1 MQATMEANTYDSRGW
16 MRHGGRK
23 FSDYFVF
30 NTDHKVIGIQYMVVA
45 FIFFIIGGLMAEAM
59 RTELALPETQF
70 VSGSSY
76 NQLFTLH
83 GTIMIFL
90 WIIPAF
96 VGLANYAV
104 PLMLGANDMAFP
116 RLNAFSFW
124 LTIPGAILLIGSFFV
139 GGAESGWTAY
149 PPLSLQTPAGQTMW
163 AIALQFIGFASIFGA
178 INFLVTIFN
187 MRAPGMT
194 LMRLPLL
201 AWAMVSTSIIIILGT
216 PVLSAALAMLTVERL
231 LGATFFSGGIG
242 GDPLMWQNLFWFYSH
257 PAVYIM
263 ILPGFGI
270 ISEVIP
276 VFSRKPIFGYKL
288 IAFSG
293 LAIAIF
299 GFLVWAHHMF
309 TSGMDPFL
317 RVPFMITSMII
328 AVPTGVKIFSWLATM
343 WGGKLRFTTPMMF
356 ALAFISMFVIGG
368 ISGVFLAS
376 VPIDIHVQDT
386 YFVVAH
392 LHYVLFGGSVMA
404 IYAGVYFWYPK
415 ITGRMYS
422 ERLGKLHFWMTF
434 IGFNITFLPQHVLGL
449 QGMPRRV
456 ADYSPEF
463 MLWNL
468 VSTLGSFLLA
478 ASTLPF
484 LWTAVVSCF
493 KGKPAGNNPWRSL
506 TLDWTVTSP
515 PPIHNYP
522 MPPVVTSD
530 PYGYGE
536 RTIVQPPVPAPAAS
550 GGGD

>member
-1 MQATMEANTYDSRGW
+1 
-16 MRHGGRK
+16 
-23 FSDYFVF
+23 
-30 NTDHKVIGIQYMVVA
+30 
-45 FIFFIIGGLMAEAM
+45 
-59 RTELALPETQF
+59 
-70 VSGSSY
+70 
-76 NQLFTLH
+76 
-83 GTIMIFL
+83 
-90 WIIPAF
+90 
-96 VGLANYAV
+96 
-104 PLMLGANDMAFP
+104 
-116 RLNAFSFW
+116 
-124 LTIPGAILLIGSFFV
+124 
-139 GGAESGWTAY
+139 
-149 PPLSLQTPAGQTMW
+149 
-163 AIALQFIGFASIFGA
+163 
-178 INFLVTIFN
+178 
-187 MRAPGMT
+187 
-194 LMRLPLL
+194 
-201 AWAMVSTSIIIILGT
+201 
-216 PVLSAALAMLTVERL
+216 MLTVERL
-231 LGATFFSGGIG
+231 LGANFFSGGVG

-288 IAFSG
+288 IAFSS

-317 RVPFMITSMII
+317 RVPFMVTSMII
-328 AVPTGVKIFSWLATM
+328 AVPTGVKIFSWLATI
-343 WGGKLRFTTPMMF
+343 WGGKIQFTTSMMF

-368 ISGVFLAS
+368 ISGIFLAA

-404 IYAGVYFWYPK
+404 IYAGLYYWYPK
-415 ITGRMYS
+415 ITGRMLN
-422 ERLGKLHFWMTF
+422 ERWGQLHFWMNL
-434 IGFNITFLPQHVLGL
+434 IGFNITFLPLHLVGL

-484 LWTAVVSCF
+484 LWNAVWSAF

-506 TLDWTVTSP
+506 TLEWTVSSP

-522 MPPVVTSD
+522 TPPVVTSD

-536 RTIVQPPVPAPAAS
+536 RTIVQPAPAPGPAA
-550 GGGD
+550 GGGT

>member
-1 MQATMEANTYDSRGW
+1 MAEVTYDNKGLI
-16 MRHGGRK
+16 RHGGRRL
-23 FSDYFVF
+23 SDYFVF
-30 NTDHKVIGIQYMVVA
+30 NTDHKVIGIQYIAVA
-45 FIFFIIGGLMAEAM
+45 FVFFIIGGLLAEVM

-70 VSGSSY
+70 VGGSTY
-76 NQLFTLH
+76 NELFTIH

-96 VGLANYAV
+96 IGMANYVV
-104 PLMLGANDMAFP
+104 PLMVGANDMAFP
-116 RLNAFSFW
+116 KLNALSFW
-124 LTIPGAILLIGSFFV
+124 LTVPGALLLLASFAV

-149 PPLSLQTPAGQTMW
+149 PPLSLQTPAGQTLW
-163 AIALQFIGFASIFGA
+163 ALSLQFIGFSSIFGA

-187 MRAPGMT
+187 LRAPGMT
-194 LMRLPLL
+194 LMRMPLL
-201 AWAMVSTSIIIILGT
+201 PWAVIATSIIIILGT

-231 LGATFFSGGIG
+231 LGANFFSGGVG

-276 VFSRKPIFGYKL
+276 VFSRKPIFGYRL
-288 IAFSG
+288 IAFSS
-293 LAIAIF
+293 LAIAIL

-317 RVPFMITSMII
+317 RVPFMVTSMII
-328 AVPTGVKIFSWLATM
+328 AVPTGVKIFSWLATV
-343 WGGKLRFTTPMMF
+343 WGGKIQFTTSMMF

-404 IYAGVYFWYPK
+404 IYAGLYFWYPK
-415 ITGRMYS
+415 ITGRMLN
-422 ERLGKLHFWMTF
+422 ERWGQLHFWMNL
-434 IGFNITFLPQHVLGL
+434 IGFNITFLPLHLVGL

-484 LWTAVVSCF
+484 LWNAVWSAF

-506 TLDWTVTSP
+506 TLEWTVSSP

-522 MPPVVTSD
+522 TPPVVTSD

-536 RTIVQPPVPAPAAS
+536 RTIVQPVPAPGPAA
-550 GGGD
+550 GGGT

>member
-1 MQATMEANTYDSRGW
+1 

-23 FSDYFVF
+23 LSDYFVF

-59 RTELALPETQF
+59 RTELALPEHAIRGRQQLQSALHPPRDDHDF
-70 VSGSSY
+70 PVDHPGVCGPGQLRRPADARRERYGLPEAERLLVLADDSGRDLADRKLLRRRRGKRLDGLSAP
-76 NQLFTLH
+76 QLADA
-83 GTIMIFL
+83 GR
-90 WIIPAF
+90 ADD
-96 VGLANYAV
+96 VGDCASV
-104 PLMLGANDMAFP
+104 H
-116 RLNAFSFW
+116 RLC
-124 LTIPGAILLIGSFFV
+124 
-139 GGAESGWTAY
+139 
-149 PPLSLQTPAGQTMW
+149 
-163 AIALQFIGFASIFGA
+163 SIFGA

-201 AWAMVSTSIIIILGT
+201 AWAMISTSIIIILGT

-468 VSTLGSFLLA
+468 VSTLGSFLLGRQHA
-478 ASTLPF
+478 AVPVDGGRELFQRQGLRAITRGARSRSTGP
-484 LWTAVVSCF
+484 
-493 KGKPAGNNPWRSL
+493 
-506 TLDWTVTSP
+506 
-515 PPIHNYP
+515 
-522 MPPVVTSD
+522 
-530 PYGYGE
+530 
-536 RTIVQPPVPAPAAS
+536 
-550 GGGD
+550 

>member
-1 MQATMEANTYDSRGW
+1 MQANTYDSRGW

-70 VSGSSY
+70 VGGSSY

-96 VGLANYAV
+96 VGLANYVV

-116 RLNAFSFW
+116 KLNAFSFW
-124 LTIPGAILLIGSFFV
+124 LTIPGAILLIASFFV

-288 IAFSG
+288 IAFSS

-422 ERLGKLHFWMTF
+422 ERMGKLHFWMTF

-506 TLDWTVTSP
+506 TLEWTVTSP

-522 MPPVVTSD
+522 TPPVVTSD

-536 RTIVQPPVPAPAAS
+536 RTIVQSPVPAPAAS

>member
-1 MQATMEANTYDSRGW
+1 MPVYDSRGLI
-16 MRHGGRK
+16 RHGGRRL
-23 FSDYFVF
+23 SDYFVF

-45 FIFFIIGGLMAEAM
+45 FVFFIIGGILAEIM

-70 VSGSSY
+70 VGGSAY
-76 NQLFTLH
+76 NQLFTIH

-96 VGLANYAV
+96 IGLANYAV
-104 PLMLGANDMAFP
+104 PLMIGANDMAFP
-116 RLNAFSFW
+116 KLNAFSFW
-124 LTIPGAILLIGSFFV
+124 LTIPGAILLLSSFVV

-149 PPLSLQTPAGQTMW
+149 PPLSLQTPAGQTLW
-163 AIALQFIGFASIFGA
+163 AISLQFIGFASIFGA
-178 INFLVTIFN
+178 VNFLVTIFN

-194 LMRLPLL
+194 LMRMPLL
-201 AWAMVSTSIIIILGT
+201 SWAMIATSIIIILGT
-216 PVLSAALAMLTVERL
+216 PVLSAALAMLTIERL
-231 LGATFFSGGIG
+231 LGANFFSGGVG

-270 ISEVIP
+270 ISEVLP

-288 IAFSG
+288 IAFSS

-317 RVPFMITSMII
+317 RVPFMVTSMII
-328 AVPTGVKIFSWLATM
+328 AVPTGVKIFSWLATI
-343 WGGKLRFTTPMMF
+343 WGGKLHFTTPMMF

-368 ISGVFLAS
+368 ISGIFLAS

-404 IYAGVYFWYPK
+404 IYAGLYYWYPK

-422 ERLGKLHFWMTF
+422 ERWGQLHFWMNF
-434 IGFNITFLPQHVLGL
+434 IGFNITFLPLHIVGL
-449 QGMPRRV
+449 EGMPRRV

-463 MLWNL
+463 MALNFI
-468 VSTLGSFLLA
+468 STLGSFLLA

-484 LWTAVVSCF
+484 IWNAIWSLF
-493 KGKPAGNNPWRSL
+493 KGKPAGANPWRSL
-506 TLDWTVTSP
+506 TLEWTVSSP

-522 MPPVVTSD
+522 TPPVVTRD

-536 RTIVQPPVPAPAAS
+536 RTIVQPLPAPGPA
-550 GGGD
+550 GGGN